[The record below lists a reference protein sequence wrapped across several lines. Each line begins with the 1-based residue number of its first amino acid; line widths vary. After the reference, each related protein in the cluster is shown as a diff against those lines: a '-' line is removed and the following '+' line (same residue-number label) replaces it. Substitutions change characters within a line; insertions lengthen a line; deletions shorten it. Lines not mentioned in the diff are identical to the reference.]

1 MAQDPIAGVLRT
13 LPLTDA
19 QRADAWDAYMGAT
32 DPVALTS
39 ALTPLNLP
47 QETKATLWDLKS
59 GRTPLAPEPGLLGRI
74 WEGLKTPAA
83 MAMEVVGRPGEL
95 VSGTVGGALQTGSLA
110 EGLKR
115 GWAAF
120 AEPNLRD
127 SQIRESMSKVIEEQ
141 APEFAKAH
149 PLLTAGA
156 GFGLD
161 VVTDPTNLLA
171 GAGLWGR
178 GVRALGRGATEIA
191 AASKLGEV
199 LPALRMEA
207 LVSEGRTAAGK
218 FLGLTPGDMRRTAE
232 AQGRA
237 GQILLPI
244 VDEMLKKTTPEQQ
257 QLLSLAAHYPKSAE
271 AAQVAANPVLQDLLE
286 RSTQA
291 FAEIH
296 AKDVAGG
303 VRTATRALNVTEST
317 AERLAALSDAER
329 TAAERILRQGPE
341 VPLTAADEALLAENT
356 NLRKAI
362 EGTQKQLY
370 ATSKTGEISYFA
382 DPATVRLQPKGAVE
396 VSTAAKNYVPNMQE
410 IGAQTGPYITGGRR
424 SYAMK
429 SALDKTVPFR
439 EALANPELKT
449 VGNMAE
455 LLQRRHMESV
465 RALTET
471 QLVRDYLGEFGS
483 TVAKPGYTQFSE
495 AFIKQ
500 SKMPQELAEAVAGQY
515 LPAAIVKDLERY
527 QLRLADPTAMDNIFR
542 QGTRLWKTMATTLRL
557 PAHQANNFLGNI
569 ANMYA
574 GGNMP
579 AHQVVSKY
587 WQASRALRN
596 EAKATP
602 EMQALIAEARQLG
615 VIGEQAG
622 REGIEF
628 TGSAMRGQKTGLGQL
643 MEGAYNPLN
652 PDNEYYTYIRNV
664 NQQVIEDPAKLA
676 LFLHERQL
684 GKSAEQAS
692 VTVRKVLFDYNEL
705 SPRERQIRDFVPF
718 YTWTRKNIPLQLATL
733 VENPSKISHQQQ
745 FLNLF
750 REWSRLEG
758 QAPLTRED
766 VRSYS
771 EPSEMVLLPVQGRE
785 GSRVAVTTRLPFFD
799 VNLLAPGSVSE
810 EVAQRINPL
819 LTVPPS
825 LLTGRDLLTGQSLDR
840 EKMPN
845 LPGRILPEALGGA
858 APIGPRGALR
868 QTGRQQ
874 MVTGLIPVPLDPV
887 LRAIVQNPET
897 ENVSRPWD
905 VAIRS
910 FGLTPTVLSPQLR
923 RQAREEQLQ
932 ALRAQRNAQ
941 RRTR

>member
-1 MAQDPIAGVLRT
+1 MPQVDYAALAEQARRATSTPAPSGGTPVRDYAALAAQARQAAPVVA
-13 LPLTDA
+13 
-19 QRADAWDAYMGAT
+19 AD
-32 DPVALTS
+32 
-39 ALTPLNLP
+39 
-47 QETKATLWDLKS
+47 K
-59 GRTPLAPEPGLLGRI
+59 PGLLKTV
-74 WEGLKTPAA
+74 WEGVKTPAA
-83 MAMEVVGRPGEL
+83 MLLEGVGRPGEFI
-95 VSGTVGGALQTGSLA
+95 SGTVGGALQTGSLA

-120 AEPNLRD
+120 AEPNFRD

-171 GAGLWGR
+171 GAGLWGK
-178 GVRALGRGATEIA
+178 GVRAAKQGVTTALAAT
-191 AASKLGEV
+191 KLGEV
-199 LPALRMEA
+199 APSLRLA
-207 LVSEGRTAAGK
+207 TLVAEGRTGAGK
-218 FLGLTPGDMRRTAE
+218 WLGLNAGDMKRTAE

-244 VDEMLKKTTPEQQ
+244 VDEILKKTTPEQQ
-257 QLLSLAAHYPKSAE
+257 QLLSLAAAYPKSAE
-271 AAQVAANPVLQDLLE
+271 AAQVAANPVLQDLLA

-303 VRTATRALNVTEST
+303 VRTATRAVDVTEST
-317 AERLAALSDAER
+317 TERLAALSDAER

-341 VPLTAADEALLAENT
+341 VPLTAADEALLAGNA

-362 EGTQKQLY
+362 EGTQKKLY

-396 VSTAAKNYVPNMQE
+396 VSTAAKNYVPNIQE

-439 EALANPELKT
+439 EALADPKLKT
-449 VGNMAE
+449 VGNIAE

-495 AFIKQ
+495 AFIKS
-500 SKMPQELAEAVAGQY
+500 SKMPQELADAVAGQY
-515 LPAAIVKDLERY
+515 LPAAIVKNLETY
-527 QLRLADPTAMDNIFR
+527 QLRLADPTAMDGIFR
-542 QGTRLWKTMATTLRL
+542 QGTRLWKTMATTLRF
-557 PAHQANNFLGNI
+557 PAHQANNFLGNV

-579 AHQVVSKY
+579 AHQVVNKY
-587 WQASRALRN
+587 WQASRALQN
-596 EAKATP
+596 EAKASP
-602 EMQALIAEARQLG
+602 AMAAMIEEARRLG

-628 TGSAMRGQKTGLGQL
+628 AGSAMRGAKTGLSQV

-652 PDNEYYTYIRNV
+652 PDNPAYEAVRRF
-664 NQQVIEDPAKLA
+664 NQQRIEDPAKLA
-676 LFLHERQL
+676 LFLYERQL

-692 VTVRKVLFDYNEL
+692 VTVRRVLFDYNEL
-705 SPRERQIRDFVPF
+705 SPVERQIRDFVPF
-718 YTWTRKNIPLQLATL
+718 YTWTRKNIPLQLATF

-745 FLNLF
+745 FLNLW

-758 QAPLTRED
+758 QEPLTRED
-766 VRSYS
+766 VRSYA
-771 EPSEMVLLPVQGRE
+771 EPSEMITVPLRGRE
-785 GSRVAVTTRLPFFD
+785 GSPVALTTRLPFFD
-799 VNLLAPGSVSE
+799 LSLLSPATVGE
-810 EVAQRINPL
+810 EVGQRISPL
-819 LTVPPS
+819 ITTPMS
-825 LLTGRDLLTGQSLDR
+825 LLTGRNVLTGQSLDR

-845 LPGRILPEALGGA
+845 LPGRLLPEALGGA

-874 MVTGLIPVPLDPV
+874 LLTGLAPVPLDP
-887 LRAIVQNPET
+887 LWRSLVQNPET
-897 ENVSRPWD
+897 ENLPTGWD
-905 VAIRS
+905 LLVRS
-910 FGLTPTVLSPQLR
+910 LSLTPTVLSPQLQ
-923 RQAREEQLQ
+923 RQVREEQLRT
-932 ALRAQRNAQ
+932 LREQRNAE
-941 RRTR
+941 RLRAR